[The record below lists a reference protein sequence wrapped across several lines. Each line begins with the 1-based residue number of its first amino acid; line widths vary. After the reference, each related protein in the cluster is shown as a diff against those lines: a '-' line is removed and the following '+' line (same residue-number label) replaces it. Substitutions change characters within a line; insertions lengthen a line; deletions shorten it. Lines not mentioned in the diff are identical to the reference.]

1 MGIGP
6 ILIFDKSTLQSLT
19 VDEAVWLDTFYL
31 PNITPLFFVET
42 LADLEKAVTEGRT
55 PEQVV
60 GNLAEK
66 TPVRGAPNAHHA
78 SLCLANLLGHPVVMD
93 GHKIHL
99 ARGRRVV
106 ADGRRGL
113 MVENPPEMEA
123 LVRWERGEFL
133 EVERLFAKAWRRAL
147 AGLDLG
153 STKARLIGGE
163 RIRDLTGAKRAAD
176 EILRRDG
183 ERYAVL
189 QWALD
194 ALQIPPGARRDIMLR
209 WKAAGGP
216 HLVDFAPYAAHVFA
230 VDLFFA
236 LAMGS
241 GLESSERPTHKVD
254 IAYLYYLPFCMVFV
268 SNDRLHERVV
278 PLFLTGKQVFI
289 EGSELKSD
297 LAKLDEH
304 YWAMPE
310 EVRQQGII
318 KFAFYPPAEG
328 DFLVSRLWDRFMVPD
343 WRERAR
349 EKAREIPMSKEA
361 QEKLVKELRRIKKA
375 MSEGQEADAL
385 GSDEVDQVHIER
397 RVPVQRGK
405 WRLVPREVVRK
416 PGSLVE

>member
-1 MGIGP
+1 MGVGP

-42 LADLEKAVTEGRT
+42 LADLEKEVTEGWT

-66 TPVRGAPNAHHA
+66 TPVQGAPNAHHTPM
-78 SLCLANLLGHPVVMD
+78 CLANLLGHPVAMD
-93 GHKIHL
+93 GSKIHL

-106 ADGRRGL
+106 AGGRRGL
-113 MVENPPEMEA
+113 VFENPPEIEA
-123 LVRWERGEFL
+123 LVRWQQGEFL
-133 EVERLFAKAWRRAL
+133 EVERLFAKVWRRAL

-153 STKARLIGGE
+153 STKARPIGGE
-163 RIRDLTGAKRAAD
+163 RVRDLAGAKRAAD

-189 QWALD
+189 RWALD
-194 ALQIPPGARRDIMLR
+194 ALQIPPAARGDIILR
-209 WKAAGGP
+209 WKAAGCP

-254 IAYLYYLPFCMVFV
+254 IAYLYYLPFCMVFA

-278 PLFLTGKQVFI
+278 PPFLTGKQVFI
-289 EGSELKSD
+289 KGSELKSD

-304 YWAMPE
+304 YSAMPE
-310 EVRQQGII
+310 EVKQQGIM
-318 KFAFYPPAEG
+318 KFAFYPPVEG
-328 DFLVSRLWDRFMVPD
+328 DFLVSCLWDRFMVLD
-343 WRERAR
+343 WRDRAR
-349 EKAREIPMSKEA
+349 QKPQEIQISKEA
-361 QEKLVKELRRIKKA
+361 QEKLIEELQRMKHA
-375 MSEGQEADAL
+375 ASQGESAEVFDSDEAD
-385 GSDEVDQVHIER
+385 QIQR
-397 RVPVQRGK
+397 QMRVPVRRGK
-405 WRLVPREVVRK
+405 WRLLPPEVEGKEEERK
-416 PGSLVE
+416 S